1 MVVWCIPG
9 DDVGV
14 LHASALFVERK
25 FPDASQQPDEAHG
38 KASAQVKN
46 MVKNMCVADV
56 VFATWSLL
64 KSHIFFG
71 PWLFSTEA
79 ADFEPGSCAINSR
92 SFGQRSPLTRRCCRR
107 LQTKP
112 GFDYLTYATLG
123 PVFLMFFGSKVFS
136 IVDVVEMIL
145 LS

>member
-1 MVVWCIPG
+1 M
-9 DDVGV
+9 
-14 LHASALFVERK
+14 R
-25 FPDASQQPDEAHG
+25 
-38 KASAQVKN
+38 
-46 MVKNMCVADV
+46 VADV
-56 VFATWSLL
+56 VFTTWSLF

-92 SFGQRSPLTRRCCRR
+92 SFGQRSTLTRRCCRR

-123 PVFLMFFGSKVFS
+123 PGFLMFFGSKVFS

>member
-25 FPDASQQPDEAHG
+25 FPDASQQPDKAQDCVREVKQG
-38 KASAQVKN
+38 KS
-46 MVKNMCVADV
+46 MCVADA
-56 VFATWSLL
+56 VFTTWSLFI
-64 KSHIFFG
+64 SHIFFE
-71 PWLFSTEA
+71 PWLFSAEA
-79 ADFEPGSCAINSR
+79 ADFESGSCAINSR
-92 SFGQRSPLTRRCCRR
+92 SSLRCCRR

-123 PVFLMFFGSKVFS
+123 SGFLGRKSLASLM
-136 IVDVVEMIL
+136 L
-145 LS
+145 LK